1 MPHKLQSARCTENP
15 DTEDRVVHPSELGLT
30 DWRSTTDCVEHLT
43 LCAVRSN
50 AKVCVFMLILISPA
64 KTLDFESASP
74 NVKTTE
80 PDFLPDSSKLIE
92 TLQKASPSKI
102 SKLMSISDKL
112 AELNYER
119 FQQWS
124 ATPSGTESRPA
135 VYAFQ
140 GDVYQGLQ
148 ANSWKAAQRTYA
160 QNHLR
165 ILSGLYGLLRP
176 LDSMMPYRLEMGTKL
191 KTKNAANLYE
201 FWGDQLADAINEAV
215 QASRSKTIVNLA
227 SQEYFK
233 AARSRKLTSPV
244 VTPVFKDLSNGKH
257 KVISFFA
264 KKARG
269 MMADWIIR
277 NKVKTP
283 AGLNQFSEGGYEWQE
298 AESTEKS
305 PLFFGLG
312 ASPN

>member
-1 MPHKLQSARCTENP
+1 
-15 DTEDRVVHPSELGLT
+15 
-30 DWRSTTDCVEHLT
+30 
-43 LCAVRSN
+43 
-50 AKVCVFMLILISPA
+50 MLLLISPA

-74 NVKTTE
+74 KVKTTQ
-80 PDFLPDSSKLIE
+80 PAFLPESSQLIQ
-92 TLQKASPSKI
+92 TLRKMSPAKVGE
-102 SKLMSISDKL
+102 LMAISDKL
-112 AELNYER
+112 AELNHER

-124 ATPSGTESRPA
+124 AEPSDNESRPA

-148 ANSWKAAQRTYA
+148 ASTWKAAERKYA
-160 QNHLR
+160 QDHLR

-176 LDSMMPYRLEMGTKL
+176 LDSIMPYRLEMGRKL
-191 KTKNAANLYE
+191 KTKTAATLYE
-201 FWGDQLADAINEAV
+201 FWGDQLADAINQAV
-215 QASRSKTIVNLA
+215 QNSDSVAIVNLA

-233 AARSRKLTSPV
+233 AARAKKLTQPIVS
-244 VTPVFKDLSNGKH
+244 PVFKNFSNGKH

-283 AGLNQFSEGGYEWQE
+283 AQLSQFADGGYEWQE
-298 AESTEKS
+298 VESTELK
-305 PLFFGLG
+305 PVFFGPG
-312 ASPN
+312 AGGKNNG